1 MSNVS
6 TMHPSGTKVRI
17 YCGVECRP
25 WEGFGVFTVSTRIG
39 ESELPIE
46 QGEVDEGATF
56 IRCALMAAATGLENL
71 PDEPLTVDI
80 VTPSTWVKEMGNDA
94 TTLRELRANGWEK
107 ENGESVPHSDLWEQ
121 LMELGIDPDAQSKHE
136 VSFTYSGDLG
146 PRPSND
152 ETAGDETASNA
163 TDETPPSPDCR
174 ISYNVST
181 LGNSGVGA
189 YLLKLDFPGQT
200 REMSSKLG
208 VTNYA
213 RLNLLACIDAVKS
226 AVDILQPGRNSP
238 RVTRR
243 IEIATPSDF
252 VSDAV
257 NQGWLLRWS
266 QNGWQRNDEERV
278 RNADLWQQFHRLTKQ
293 HDIEVKLANDTME
306 VERLGLRARELAIK
320 DTTKVNTDAEFKRAE
335 EQDVKAGRTIR
346 IYTDG
351 AATEN
356 PGPGGWG
363 IVMEYKGKRKPQSK
377 GYKLTTINRMEM
389 LGVIW
394 ALEQLVTLTAQG
406 KVPEEVKVIV
416 ASDSSYVVDAM
427 TLGWAKRW
435 RKNKWLKQ
443 DGVKAKNTDL
453 WNRMLRATDRL
464 KRVEFRWV
472 RGHAGNQPNELAD
485 SLARTAAAQPK
496 ESLAEDEGF
505 EHATTAETAYVEG
518 PLEESQPITSE
529 PNASKTT

>member
-6 TMHPSGTKVRI
+6 TTDPSDTKARI

-39 ESELPIE
+39 DAELPIE
-46 QGEVDEGATF
+46 QGEIEDGATF

-71 PDEPLTVDI
+71 PNDQLAVDI
-80 VTPSTWVKEMGNDA
+80 VTPSTWVQELGNDIA
-94 TTLRELRANGWEK
+94 TLRELRANGWEK
-107 ENGESVPHSDLWEQ
+107 DEGETVPHSDLWEQ
-121 LMELGIDPDAQSKHE
+121 LMDLGLDPDAQSKRE

-146 PRPSND
+146 PRPSRD
-152 ETAGDETASNA
+152 ESAEDEADSEA
-163 TDETPPSPDCR
+163 TDATPHSPDCR

-181 LGNSGVGA
+181 IGNSGVGA

-200 REMSSKLG
+200 KEMSSKLG
-208 VTNYA
+208 ITNYA

-226 AVDILQPGRNSP
+226 AVDTLQPGRNAP
-238 RVTRR
+238 RIAKR
-243 IEIATPSDF
+243 IEISTPSDF

-257 NQGWLLRWS
+257 NQGWLVRWS

-293 HDIEVKLANDTME
+293 HDIQVKFANDTME

-320 DTTKVNTDAEFKRAE
+320 DTTKVKSDEEFKRAE

-346 IYTDG
+346 IYSDG

-356 PGPGGWG
+356 PGAGGWG
-363 IVMEYKGKRKPQSK
+363 VVIEYKGKRKPQSK
-377 GYKLTTINRMEM
+377 GYKLTTNNRMEM

-485 SLARTAAAQPK
+485 SLARNAAAQPT
-496 ESLAEDEGF
+496 ESLAIDEGF
-505 EHATTAETAYVEG
+505 NEPATETA
-518 PLEESQPITSE
+518 PE
-529 PNASKTT
+529 PGE